1 MKRTIA
7 TLGAVGLAALVVSAP
22 ASAAGEITLCHA
34 VKNGFVSITIP
45 PQGLNGH
52 EKHDKHEDDII
63 PPNEHLKDGL
73 NWGDAGRAIH
83 ENGCAAVSP
92 PAVVVDPP
100 AKDDLPLVVD
110 KPDEVKQPVVEQP
123 VVQDPVVEQPVV
135 QDPVVEQ
142 PVVEE
147 QVVETPV
154 LTPAVEEPAA
164 APPAA
169 APPVVPAKPEADQQQ
184 AQKAAGVA
192 TTGSTTS
199 RGTNQGYNAQTAAG
213 GPESSPA
220 WLGGLGALVAAGA
233 AVAVRRR
240 SGSSMAG

>member
-45 PQGLNGH
+45 AEGLNGH

-63 PPNEHLKDGL
+63 PPNEYLKDGL
-73 NWGDAGRAIH
+73 NWDALGIAIH
-83 ENGCAAVSP
+83 DKGKCKAVSTP
-92 PAVVVDPP
+92 VIVDPP
-100 AKDDLPLVVD
+100 AKDDPPLVVD
-110 KPDEVKQPVVEQP
+110 KPDEVKQPVVQE
-123 VVQDPVVEQPVV
+123 PVVEQPAV
-135 QDPVVEQ
+135 QNPVIEQPVVEQ
-142 PVVEE
+142 P
-147 QVVETPV
+147 VVETPV
-154 LTPAVEEPAA
+154 LTPAAGEQPAA

-169 APPVVPAKPEADQQQ
+169 PKPVVPAKP
-184 AQKAAGVA
+184 KAVQPPAEKAPDAAAAVPA
-192 TTGSTTS
+192 TS
-199 RGTNQGYNAQTAAG
+199 RGTNQGYNAQTAVG

-220 WLGGLGALVAAGA
+220 WLGGLGALVAAGT